1 MLKLHKVILRLPAL
15 LLALAMALGGQ
26 KAIAH
31 EYWIAPISFQV
42 APGERVHAR
51 LLVGQMMQGTELP
64 WLSHQIRSFEIS
76 TPERNI
82 KAEGMEGDLPAL
94 SYVAEDPGL
103 HIIAHETY
111 PLEVTFDTLGEFEEY
126 LDYEGLGAVIE
137 AHLRRSLPK
146 TDITEAYARSA
157 KALVQVGPVR
167 PEDADRPLGLALELV
182 ALANPYAGGDVL
194 PVRLTWHGQPEGGAQ
209 ISIFRTSADVDRS
222 LVLTDADGR
231 VDIPLAGGGEFLLNA
246 VHIEPV
252 EGEEHVWASTWAS
265 LSFGIGKRD

>member
-1 MLKLHKVILRLPAL
+1 MGAALAL
-15 LLALAMALGGQ
+15 LAQ
-26 KAIAH
+26 TAIAH
-31 EYWIAPISFQV
+31 EYWIAPESFRV
-42 APGERVHAR
+42 EPGERIQAR
-51 LLVGQMMQGTELP
+51 LLVGQMMEGTELP

-76 TPERNI
+76 TPQGAVEVQ
-82 KAEGMEGDLPAL
+82 GLEGDLPAL
-94 SYVAEDPGL
+94 SYVPEVPGL
-103 HIIAHETY
+103 HVIAHETF
-111 PLEVTFDTLGEFEEY
+111 PLELTFDTLEEFEEY
-126 LDYEGLGAVIE
+126 LDYEGLGAIIE

-167 PEDADRPLGLALELV
+167 PDDADRPLGLAFELV
-182 ALANPYAGGDVL
+182 ALANPYAGGETL
-194 PVRLTWHGQPEGGAQ
+194 PVRLLWQGQPEAGTQ
-209 ISIFRTSADVDRS
+209 ISIFRKNADVDRS

-231 VDIPLAGGGEFLLNA
+231 AEIPLAGGGEFLLNA